1 MNIATARTARS
12 RGPGMNIYHLDN
24 APTPWGDW
32 GAALVQGMIAWD
44 EDTDVDS
51 IKRAGPYTPAAY
63 IRSGSL
69 VLTQPVK
76 EALEKSGL
84 KGVGRYEHLEKT
96 HIVHIDWLHWDTS
109 KPITE
114 YLDLEGGPT
123 SIIDSL
129 PHDPE
134 LAARMP
140 EYWQAF
146 VVGKLNLLKDPQHDP
161 ADLGQYLKVL
171 KADEQADFFKGD
183 VYRGYFLSERAKEWL
198 EQQCPGCF
206 TFTLLG

>member
-1 MNIATARTARS
+1 MNIATARMARS

-24 APTPWGDW
+24 APAPWGDW

-114 YLDLEGGPT
+114 YLDLEGEPT
-123 SIIDSL
+123 WIIDSL

-171 KADEQADFFKGD
+171 KADEQADLFKGD

>member
-1 MNIATARTARS
+1 MNIATARTARA

-32 GAALVQGMIAWD
+32 GAALIQGVIAWD
-44 EDTDVDS
+44 EDTDMDS
-51 IKRAGPYTPAAY
+51 INRVGPYTPAAY

-96 HIVHIDWLHWDTS
+96 HVVHIDWLHWDTS

-123 SIIDSL
+123 SIIDAL

-171 KADEQADFFKGD
+171 KVDEQADFFKGD

-206 TFTLLG
+206 IFTLLR

>member
-1 MNIATARTARS
+1 MNIATARTARA

-32 GAALVQGMIAWD
+32 GAALIQGVIAWD
-44 EDTDVDS
+44 EDTDMDS
-51 IKRAGPYTPAAY
+51 INRVGPYTPAAY

-96 HIVHIDWLHWDTS
+96 HVVHIDWLHWDTS

-123 SIIDSL
+123 SIIDAL

-171 KADEQADFFKGD
+171 KVDEQADFFKGD
-183 VYRGYFLSERAKEWL
+183 IYRGYFLSERAKEWL

-206 TFTLLG
+206 IFTLLR

>member
-1 MNIATARTARS
+1 
-12 RGPGMNIYHLDN
+12 
-24 APTPWGDW
+24 
-32 GAALVQGMIAWD
+32 
-44 EDTDVDS
+44 
-51 IKRAGPYTPAAY
+51 
-63 IRSGSL
+63 
-69 VLTQPVK
+69 
-76 EALEKSGL
+76 
-84 KGVGRYEHLEKT
+84 
-96 HIVHIDWLHWDTS
+96 
-109 KPITE
+109 
-114 YLDLEGGPT
+114 
-123 SIIDSL
+123 

-171 KADEQADFFKGD
+171 KADEQADLFKGD

>member
-1 MNIATARTARS
+1 MRS
-12 RGPGMNIYHLDN
+12 D
-24 APTPWGDW
+24 A
-32 GAALVQGMIAWD
+32 
-44 EDTDVDS
+44 
-51 IKRAGPYTPAAY
+51 TPAAY

-76 EALEKSGL
+76 QALEKSGL

-96 HIVHIDWLHWDTS
+96 HVVRIDWLHWDTS

-171 KADEQADFFKGD
+171 KVDEQADFFKGD

-206 TFTLLG
+206 IFTLLR

>member
-1 MNIATARTARS
+1 MLLGSFRRLPV
-12 RGPGMNIYHLDN
+12 GPAN
-24 APTPWGDW
+24 
-32 GAALVQGMIAWD
+32 V
-44 EDTDVDS
+44 
-51 IKRAGPYTPAAY
+51 
-63 IRSGSL
+63 
-69 VLTQPVK
+69 PV
-76 EALEKSGL
+76 AHQAHAHFPI
-84 KGVGRYEHLEKT
+84 VPR
-96 HIVHIDWLHWDTS
+96 IVHIDWLHWDTS

-129 PHDPE
+129 PHDPG
-134 LAARMP
+134 LAKRMP

-171 KADEQADFFKGD
+171 KADEQADFFKED

>member
-1 MNIATARTARS
+1 
-12 RGPGMNIYHLDN
+12 MNIYHLDN
-24 APTPWGDW
+24 LQAPWGDW
-32 GAALVQGMIAWD
+32 GTVLLQGLIAWD

-51 IKRAGPYTPAAY
+51 IKRAGPYTPPAY

-84 KGVGRYEHLEKT
+84 KGIGCYEHLEKT
-96 HIVHIDWLHWDTS
+96 HVVHIDWLHWDTS

-114 YLDLEGGPT
+114 YLDLDGWPT

-129 PHDPE
+129 PHDPG
-134 LAARMP
+134 LATRMP

-146 VVGKLNLLKDPQHDP
+146 VVGKLNLLKDPQHEP
-161 ADLGQYLKVL
+161 SDLGQYLKVL

-183 VYRGYFLSERAKEWL
+183 VYRGYFLSERAKAWL
-198 EQQCPGCF
+198 EVKCPGCF
-206 TFTLLG
+206 TFTLLSSAP

>member
-1 MNIATARTARS
+1 
-12 RGPGMNIYHLDN
+12 
-24 APTPWGDW
+24 
-32 GAALVQGMIAWD
+32 MIAWD

-114 YLDLEGGPT
+114 YLDLEGEPT
-123 SIIDSL
+123 WIIDSL

-171 KADEQADFFKGD
+171 KADEQADLFKGD

>member
-1 MNIATARTARS
+1 MNIATARMARS

-24 APTPWGDW
+24 APAPWGDW

-114 YLDLEGGPT
+114 YLDLEGEPT
-123 SIIDSL
+123 WIIDSL

-146 VVGKLNLLKDPQHDP
+146 VVGKLYLLKDPQHDP

-171 KADEQADFFKGD
+171 KADEQADLFKGD

>member
-1 MNIATARTARS
+1 
-12 RGPGMNIYHLDN
+12 MNIYHLDN

-32 GAALVQGMIAWD
+32 GAALIQGVIAWD
-44 EDTDVDS
+44 EDTDMDS
-51 IKRAGPYTPAAY
+51 INRVGPYTPAAY

-96 HIVHIDWLHWDTS
+96 HVVHIDWLHWDTS

-123 SIIDSL
+123 SIIDAL

-134 LAARMP
+134 LAVRMP

-171 KADEQADFFKGD
+171 KVDEQADFFKGD

-206 TFTLLG
+206 IFTLLR